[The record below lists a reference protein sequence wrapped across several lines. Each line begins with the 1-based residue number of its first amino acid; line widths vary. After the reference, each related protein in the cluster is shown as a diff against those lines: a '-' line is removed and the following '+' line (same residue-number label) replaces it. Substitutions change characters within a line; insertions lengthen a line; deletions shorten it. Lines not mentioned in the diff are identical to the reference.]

1 MKEPEEIVEAK
12 LLDLLSNYVTGA
24 DIIGALSPT
33 PEGEEKLAADTH
45 IDVFVDQS
53 AQGIDW
59 KGPGVPCTYSVRVA
73 VHYARADDK
82 TGEGFRNVCR
92 CVRTALSAL
101 LGDGCAALDGEGFY
115 CDAFTLDSTSTSPDF
130 ASDEGG
136 MSKTYN
142 ATVAGRYIPPTQEE
156 S

>member
-1 MKEPEEIVEAK
+1 MKEPEEIIESQ
-12 LLDLLSNYVTGA
+12 LLTILAAAVPELDT
-24 DIIGALSPT
+24 IGALSPC
-33 PEGEEKLAADTH
+33 EVGEEKLAADTH

-92 CVRTALSAL
+92 CVRTTLSAL

-115 CDAFTLDSTSTSPDF
+115 CDAFTLDSTSTTPDF

-142 ATVAGRYIPPTQEE
+142 ATVAGRYIPTQEE